1 MMRFFE
7 EHELN
12 NVELMPENRLNSIK
26 CSVMTRIEEDILM
39 KKRRL
44 FKSLVITVAATVA
57 AGVTAVSAVAA
68 PQAQLVEKDGVHYEV
83 YQQDQFNTV
92 AKQIDGYEVE
102 EAPDDSEF
110 TLVSTNEYVDGD
122 YRYVDMLYRCGT
134 GARSSGIWWEGWHK
148 VYYEPDSSESIHIA
162 TMYLKGL
169 FHCSEKQNSVQVDED
184 TIDYKTDKI
193 VTQKYPIINDKE
205 PTYES
210 DCGGAFGS
218 KRYAYIEYQ
227 ADFEKSYGI
236 HDKHIMRLRVFPDG
250 TAEVVDNYS

>member
-1 MMRFFE
+1 MRRFFE

-102 EAPDDSEF
+102 EAPDDGEY

-122 YRYVDMLYRCGT
+122 YRYIDKLYVANT
-134 GARSSGIWWEGWHK
+134 TARMSDTWWEGTHE
-148 VYYEPDSSESIHIA
+148 VVYEPGVESIHLA
-162 TMYLKGL
+162 KMRVKGH
-169 FHCSEKQNSVQVDED
+169 FYWSESQNFIIVDED
-184 TIDYKTDKI
+184 TIEYDTTKYIDQTYPI
-193 VTQKYPIINDKE
+193 VTEYTPTCDSNKGGNFGGDK
-205 PTYES
+205 
-210 DCGGAFGS
+210 
-218 KRYAYIEYQ
+218 YAYIEYKVC
-227 ADFEKSYGI
+227 FEKSKGI
-236 HDKHIMRLRVFPDG
+236 RDTHTMRLIVNVKG
-250 TAEVVDNYS
+250 KAHVESTVG